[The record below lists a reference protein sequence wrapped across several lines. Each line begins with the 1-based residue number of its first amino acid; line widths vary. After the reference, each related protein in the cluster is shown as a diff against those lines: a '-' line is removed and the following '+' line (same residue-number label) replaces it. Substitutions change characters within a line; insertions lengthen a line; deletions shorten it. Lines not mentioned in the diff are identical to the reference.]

1 MREKILQYILQSPG
15 TSSGHLSAHFGI
27 SRIAIYRHLK
37 NLEKE
42 NKIYKTGSTKLSRYF
57 PSESIN
63 YDINDDFYTSV
74 QSELMEAYDGFENVD
89 IKNLLDNLLS
99 YLRADSQWRY

>member
-15 TSSGHLSAHFGI
+15 VSSGHLSDHFGI
-27 SRIAIYRHLK
+27 SRIAIYRHIK

-57 PSESIN
+57 PSETIQN
-63 YDINDDFYTSV
+63 NINDSIYKTI
-74 QSELMEAYDGFENVD
+74 QSELIEAYDGFENVD
-89 IKNLLDNLLS
+89 IKKILDNLLS
-99 YLRADSQWRY
+99 YLRAD